1 LAGDGSAAGTARVAA
16 VAGKAANGVAALAGD
31 AANGET
37 ELSANNAGLAD
48 NGWIGWRPTSAPDPA
63 GTVDPAITADPAAA
77 VELPG
82 TPAEPTD
89 PTATAAAGGGPIFAE
104 LYAAIG
110 AVMLVTGP
118 CVPPPVSPPTKA

>member
-63 GTVDPAITADPAAA
+63 GTVDPAITADPAVA
-77 VELPG
+77 VAPPG
-82 TPAEPTD
+82 APAEPTD
-89 PTATAAAGGGPIFAE
+89 PAATAAAGAGPNFAE
-104 LYAAIG
+104 L
-110 AVMLVTGP
+110 
-118 CVPPPVSPPTKA
+118 